1 MAHNQEPLDQDD
13 LLILDEY
20 DETDGSEH
28 LYVNGK
34 LIITAADLA
43 EGGKYSDAE

>member
-1 MAHNQEPLDQDD
+1 MIPNQEQLDLDD
-13 LLILDEY
+13 LLIADDY

-28 LYVNGK
+28 IYVNGK

-43 EGGKYSDAE
+43 EE